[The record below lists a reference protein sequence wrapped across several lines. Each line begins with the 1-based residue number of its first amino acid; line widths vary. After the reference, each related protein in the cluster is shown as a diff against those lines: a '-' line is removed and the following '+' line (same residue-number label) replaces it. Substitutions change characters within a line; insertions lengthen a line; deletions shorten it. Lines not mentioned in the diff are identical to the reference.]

1 MSGKNTATKNAF
13 ISLFSFAQNAFMIRL
28 SEITAKEIIPGF
40 EAKFIHTPSMTLS
53 YWDVKKGSVLPNHK
67 HVHEQVTQVE
77 EGEFELTVGGETKVY
92 TKGMVAVIP
101 SWVEH
106 SGVALTDCKIFD
118 VFSPVREDYKA
129 M

>member
-1 MSGKNTATKNAF
+1 
-13 ISLFSFAQNAFMIRL
+13 MIL
-28 SEITAKEIIPGF
+28 LNEIAPREILPGF
-40 EAKFIHTPSMTLS
+40 RARFIHTASMTLS
-53 YWDVKKGSVLPNHK
+53 YWDVDKGAVLPNHK

-106 SGVALTDCKIFD
+106 SGVALTDCKICD
-118 VFSPVREDYKA
+118 IFSPVREDYQA
-129 M
+129 L